1 MHRHSTWTTTLT
13 LAIGGTML
21 AVWTGTQ
28 HDVGTTAAYLVLA
41 LVLLGSG
48 MVIVRAAREL
58 WRHRQSPHNHPRSRA
73 VAAASVRLRAPSL
86 AIADER

>member
-13 LAIGGTML
+13 LAIGGTGL
-21 AVWTGTQ
+21 AVRAGGQ
-28 HDVGTTAAYLVLA
+28 HDLGTMAAYLVLA
-41 LVLLGSG
+41 LALLGAVI
-48 MVIVRAAREL
+48 VIVRAAREL
-58 WRHRQSPHNHPRSRA
+58 WRHHPPHNHPRSRA